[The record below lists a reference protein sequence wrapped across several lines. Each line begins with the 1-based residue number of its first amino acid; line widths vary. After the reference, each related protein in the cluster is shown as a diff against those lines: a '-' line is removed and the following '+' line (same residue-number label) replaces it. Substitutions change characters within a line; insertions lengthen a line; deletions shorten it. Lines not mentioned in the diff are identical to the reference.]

1 MISAIAP
8 AKINLTFL
16 CGPLGADGYHEVA
29 SIYQALDFF
38 EQVGVEPADSWQID
52 LISDGIQES
61 ASVPTDS
68 SNLVIRAAE
77 ELAKFAGLA
86 TAQPM
91 RFEIRKQVPPAG
103 GMAGGS
109 ADAAAALLAL
119 NSAWGLGLAVPEM
132 MKVAANIGAD
142 VPFSLL
148 GGTALGTGTGANLEP
163 LPALPQQQVLLVFST
178 PGLSTAAVFKE
189 FDRLVPDGD
198 LTMSSKSLQEAFG
211 VDLESILGRNSLAT
225 AAFSLRPDL
234 AGLAG
239 LVPGKIAYV
248 SGSGPTLFMI
258 SEDLSEIEQWQQ
270 VFLGHGLKTLVTQT
284 TDRGAELIS

>member
-16 CGPLGADGYHEVA
+16 CGPVRADGYHEVA

-68 SNLVIRAAE
+68 SNLVIRAAK

-86 TAQPM
+86 NPQPM

-119 NSAWGLGLAVPEM
+119 NSAWGLELALPEM
-132 MKVAANIGAD
+132 MKVAANVGAD

-178 PGLSTAAVFKE
+178 HGLSTAAVFQE
-189 FDRLVPDGD
+189 FDRLMPDGD
-198 LTMSSKSLQEAFG
+198 LTMSPKSLQEAFG
-211 VDLESILGRNSLAT
+211 TNLESILGRNSLAT

-234 AGLAG
+234 ARLAD
-239 LVPGKIAYV
+239 LVPGKTAYV

-258 SEDLSEIEQWQQ
+258 SEDMSEIEAWQQ
-270 VFLGHGLKTLVTQT
+270 VFAGHGLKTLVTRT
-284 TDRGAELIS
+284 TDRGSELIS